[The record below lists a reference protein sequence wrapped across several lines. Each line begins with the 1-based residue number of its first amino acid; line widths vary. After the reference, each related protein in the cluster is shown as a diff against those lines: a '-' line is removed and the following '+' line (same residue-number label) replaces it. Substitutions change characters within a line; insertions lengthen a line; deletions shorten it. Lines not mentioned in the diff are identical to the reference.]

1 MAAKT
6 KVEKTTKTKKSIVKS
21 LSRQVILIL
30 LAIIL
35 VLSSISVYF
44 IRKSTEQA
52 LEVTM
57 NETTQ
62 LIADKISSKIVSLGT
77 TANTMLEEYIRLGVS
92 DPAQVKAFVTDYNK
106 DLGFLSMDIVD
117 SSLRSLTTGGQYPA
131 DSAVGKAGDNVYV
144 SDPVI
149 MDNKKD
155 MYFDFVYP
163 TKGYRVY
170 IQVPYDMFEKIIQSV
185 QLGQSGSTYVI
196 NKQGFT
202 ILHKARDGVLA
213 HENTVED
220 AKKDAELKKLAVIE
234 SKMVKG
240 EAGFG
245 YYSYKHV
252 NKFGS
257 YAPVPGTDG
266 WSVNVTGR
274 ESEFMGAVQTSIFI
288 LIGLSAA
295 FFVLVA
301 LILRISMKRI
311 TQPLEKISD
320 AIDNI
325 YQGDLNVEL
334 RVEREDEIGLMS
346 QQLNGMVDIFRTL
359 IRDISRVL
367 SAVSNK
373 NLDVATSAEYPGEFN
388 TINTS
393 LTTIVEDLNM
403 VIRQFDTAS
412 SQVRLGAEQVS
423 AGAQTLAQGAT
434 EQASS
439 IEELSS
445 TIEIVADQIRSSAD
459 DAGLGNQKVTQV
471 SRELQQC
478 NQKMQEMVSAMGLI
492 NNTSNEIGKIIKTI
506 EDIAFQTN
514 ILALNAAVEAARA
527 GAAGKGFAVVADEVR
542 NLASKSAQAA
552 SNTTALIQKS
562 LEAVQNGTSVVNAT
576 ADSLYQAVNMA
587 DEVTALVRKISDS
600 ASEQSAS
607 IEQISLG
614 ISQISAVV
622 QTNSAT
628 SEESAASSEELSA
641 QAEILAG
648 QIEAFTLKKV
658 SNKGKAKADHYAEA
672 VH

>member
-1 MAAKT
+1 MAKR
-6 KVEKTTKTKKSIVKS
+6 KSIVKT
-21 LSRQVILIL
+21 LSKQVILIL

-35 VLSSISVYF
+35 VLSTISVYF

-52 LEVTM
+52 LEATM
-57 NETTQ
+57 KETTE
-62 LIADKISSKIVSLGT
+62 LISDKLSSTIADLGQT
-77 TANTMLEEYIRLGVS
+77 SGILLDDCLRFGFT
-92 DPAQVKAFVTDYNK
+92 DPTQVKAYLAGYMGTFD
-106 DLGFLSMDIVD
+106 FISIDIVD
-117 SSLRSLTTGGQYPA
+117 SSLRSLSTGTTYPT
-131 DSAVGKAGDNVYV
+131 DSAVGKAGGNVYIG
-144 SDPVI
+144 DPVV
-149 MDNKKD
+149 MENQD

-163 TKGYRVY
+163 AKGYYVY
-170 IQVPYDMFEKIIQSV
+170 IQVPYTTFEKIIQSV
-185 QLGQSGSTYVI
+185 QLGKSGSTYVI

-202 ILHKARDGVLA
+202 ILHKAKAGVVA

-220 AKKDAELKKLAVIE
+220 AKKDSKLKKLAAIE
-234 SKMVKG
+234 SRMVKG

-245 YYSYKHV
+245 YYSYNHV

-257 YAPVPGTDG
+257 FAPIAGTDG
-266 WSVNVTGR
+266 WSVNVTGA
-274 ESEFMGAVQTSIFI
+274 ESEFMGAVQKSVFI
-288 LIGLSAA
+288 LVGLSVVCFILVA
-295 FFVLVA
+295 FF
-301 LILRISMKRI
+301 LRVFMKRI
-311 TQPLEKISD
+311 TAPLERISG
-320 AIDNI
+320 AIGNI
-325 YQGDLNVEL
+325 YEGDLNVEL
-334 RVEREDEIGLMS
+334 TVDREDEIGLMS
-346 QQLNGMVDIFRTL
+346 QQLNGMVEIFRTL

-367 SAVSNK
+367 AAVSNK

-393 LTTIVEDLNM
+393 LANIIEGLNV
-403 VIRQFDTAS
+403 VIHQFDTAS

-445 TIEIVADQIRSSAD
+445 TIELIADQIKTSAD
-459 DAGLGNQKVTQV
+459 DADLGNQKVTQV
-471 SRELQQC
+471 SRELQAC

-527 GAAGKGFAVVADEVR
+527 GSAGKGFAVVADEVR

-562 LEAVQNGTSVVNAT
+562 LEAVQNGTSVVNET
-576 ADSLYQAVNMA
+576 AESLYQAVNMA
-587 DEVTALVRKISDS
+587 DEVTALVRKISVS
-600 ASEQSAS
+600 ASEESAS
-607 IEQISLG
+607 IEQISMG
-614 ISQISAVV
+614 IAQISAVV

-641 QAEILAG
+641 QAEILAE
-648 QIEAFTLKKV
+648 QIEAFTLKKA
-658 SNKGKAKADHYAEA
+658 SSKSQSKAKVDHYAEA
-672 VH
+672 L